1 MRIKAQLSAG
11 KKLHLTKAAFSTD
24 ESAVFSYLI
33 EKGPFFGDA
42 GIGISQT
49 FTYDRKKF
57 LR

>member
-11 KKLHLTKAAFSTD
+11 KKIHLAKAAFSTD
-24 ESAVFSYLI
+24 ESAVFSYFV
-33 EKGPFFGDA
+33 ENGPFFGGA
-42 GIGISQT
+42 GIGIVET